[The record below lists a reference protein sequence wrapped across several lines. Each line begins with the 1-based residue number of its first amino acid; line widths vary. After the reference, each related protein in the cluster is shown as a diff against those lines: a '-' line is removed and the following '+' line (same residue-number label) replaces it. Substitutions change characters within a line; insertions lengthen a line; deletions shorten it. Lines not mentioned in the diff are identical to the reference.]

1 MVNYLNRVHPN
12 IKIEY
17 DSTTDEWHLY
27 WKDSWNKIIVGT
39 KNARE
44 APQILLHEI
53 SHALIEDNVEW
64 INELQNS
71 IKALNN
77 KYGKQLFSVSNSKE
91 YNTKDE
97 KAIEDVCELI
107 ALYARWDTAFDKYMD
122 YLQSEKN
129 NKLAKISKSDA
140 KNLKDLCE
148 NIISWLNTV
157 KLFKSNPVSKVA

>member
-53 SHALIEDNVEW
+53 SHALIEDNVKW

-71 IKALNN
+71 VKILNT
-77 KYGKQLFSVSNSKE
+77 KYGRQLFHVSNSKT
-91 YNTKDE
+91 YNTKE
-97 KAIEDVCELI
+97 ERAIEDVCELI
-107 ALYARWDTAFDKYMD
+107 ALYGRWDAAFNKYMEH
-122 YLQSEKN
+122 LQSEKN
-129 NKLAKISKSDA
+129 SKLAKISESDA
-140 KNLKDLCE
+140 ENLKNLCE

-157 KLFKSNPVSKVA
+157 KLFNTNLVSKVA